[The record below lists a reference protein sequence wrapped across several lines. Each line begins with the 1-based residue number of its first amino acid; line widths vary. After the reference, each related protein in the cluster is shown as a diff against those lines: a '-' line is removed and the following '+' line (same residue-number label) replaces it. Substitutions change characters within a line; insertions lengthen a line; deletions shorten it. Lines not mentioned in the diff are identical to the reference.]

1 ACKPAISASPSWL
14 TSSGEWPTLTRHLDE
29 LARSRAAAVL
39 AQRVEPLDHQWIVD
53 DPANEKD
60 LAYEASSAAL
70 RHPGVRYRR
79 ADPGQGTGP
88 LKGAAMPDMHAP
100 HAGWKRTLIHEL
112 VEYWLNVAYLSF
124 FLVAFVW
131 YRRLILAEYQVLY
144 TNYWFPLIEAAVLA
158 KVIMIGDVLRLGRG
172 LEHKPLI
179 VPTLIQ
185 TLVFGAW
192 VAAFH
197 VLEATVRALIQGK
210 G

>member
-1 ACKPAISASPSWL
+1 
-14 TSSGEWPTLTRHLDE
+14 
-29 LARSRAAAVL
+29 
-39 AQRVEPLDHQWIVD
+39 
-53 DPANEKD
+53 
-60 LAYEASSAAL
+60 
-70 RHPGVRYRR
+70 
-79 ADPGQGTGP
+79 
-88 LKGAAMPDMHAP
+88 MPDMHAP

-210 G
+210 GLRGGFEAIASKGRYELLASVVMVLVAFIPFFALRELRRVMGEGTLWTLFFTSVTPPTASSRVGPASQLPGADGEMDVALQRAGRDRR

>member
-1 ACKPAISASPSWL
+1 MP
-14 TSSGEWPTLTRHLDE
+14 ETRV
-29 LARSRAAAVL
+29 S
-39 AQRVEPLDHQWIVD
+39 
-53 DPANEKD
+53 
-60 LAYEASSAAL
+60 
-70 RHPGVRYRR
+70 
-79 ADPGQGTGP
+79 
-88 LKGAAMPDMHAP
+88 

-112 VEYWLNVAYLSF
+112 VEYWLNFAYLSF

-179 VPTLIQ
+179 LPTLIR

-197 VLEATVRALIQGK
+197 LVEATVRALFQGK
-210 G
+210 GLRGGFEAIASKGRYELLASVVMVLVAFIPFFALRELRRVMGEGTLWTLFFTSVTPPTASSRVGPASQLPGADGEMDVALQRAWRDKR